1 MVSKNAI
8 ELGYGLM
15 VIQGIG
21 LVLLQGFF
29 GELHPVG
36 CCADTIIVGAVDESA
51 NFGQGLLLVKAAGM
65 PALQDRLCAI
75 HQLLCFAHFKPY
87 LFFGH

>member
-1 MVSKNAI
+1 
-8 ELGYGLM
+8 
-15 VIQGIG
+15 
-21 LVLLQGFF
+21 
-29 GELHPVG
+29 
-36 CCADTIIVGAVDESA
+36 
-51 NFGQGLLLVKAAGM
+51 M